1 MEKEIRHNILKSLQR
16 VVIKV
21 GSSVIA
27 HREKGKNPGPGG
39 LNEEMVRHYARKI
52 ADIIGEGCEV
62 VLVSSGAIMAGR
74 ARLNLDRPQLSIPQK
89 QACAA
94 IGQSFLMHA
103 YEKKFEECGLKVAQ
117 ILLSSDDLGNR
128 QRYLNARHTIEA
140 LLEHKV
146 IPIINENDS
155 VTIDEIKIG
164 DNDTLSATVAS
175 LVGAQLLIILSDV
188 DGLYSRDPSRP
199 VKKGESPAELIPLI
213 RRVTRKVEQIAGK
226 SNSMVT
232 VGGMITK
239 VMAAKKTLSS
249 GIPTLLVNGLDPEVI
264 EKVFAGEEV
273 GTLFWSDKGKIRD
286 RKHWI
291 AHTLKPAG
299 IIKVDEGAKKA
310 LVNRGKSLLAA
321 GVVAI
326 EGKFEFGNAVSII
339 DENYAEIG
347 RGLINYS
354 DRDLEKIMGMKT
366 AEVRKLVGNNFYEE
380 VIHRDDLVILD
391 GA

>member
-1 MEKEIRHNILKSLQR
+1 MEKEIRSTILKGLKR

-27 HREKGKNPGPGG
+27 HRQGGKSSSLGG
-39 LNEEMVRHYARKI
+39 LNKVMVLNYAKQI
-52 ADIIGEGCEV
+52 ARIIGDGCEV

-74 ARLNLDRPQLSIPQK
+74 ERLELDRAQLSVPQK

-103 YEKKFEECGLKVAQ
+103 YEKKFDSCGLKVAQ

-128 QRYLNARHTIEA
+128 KRYLNARHTIEA

-155 VTIDEIKIG
+155 VTVDEIKIG

-188 DGLYSRDPSRP
+188 DGLYSRDPSLP
-199 VKKGESPAELIPLI
+199 LKKGESPAELIPLVC
-213 RRVTRKVEQIAGK
+213 RVTRDVEQIAGK
-226 SNSMVT
+226 SNNLVT

-239 VMAAKKTLSS
+239 VMAAKKTLGS
-249 GIPTLLVNGLDPEVI
+249 GIPTLLVNGLDPKVL
-264 EKVFAGEEV
+264 EKVFAGDEV
-273 GTLFWSDKGKIRD
+273 GTLFWSGKGKIRD

-299 IIKVDEGAKKA
+299 TIQVDEGAKKA
-310 LVNRGKSLLAA
+310 LVNLRRRYLLLQ
-321 GVVAI
+321 
-326 EGKFEFGNAVSII
+326 K
-339 DENYAEIG
+339 
-347 RGLINYS
+347 
-354 DRDLEKIMGMKT
+354 K
-366 AEVRKLVGNNFYEE
+366 
-380 VIHRDDLVILD
+380 
-391 GA
+391 

>member
-1 MEKEIRHNILKSLQR
+1 MQKEIRQTILKGLQR

-39 LNEEMVRHYARKI
+39 LNEQMVRHYAMKI
-52 ADIIGEGCEV
+52 AGIIGEGCEV

-117 ILLSSDDLGNR
+117 ILLSSGDLGNR

-155 VTIDEIKIG
+155 VTVDEIKIG

-199 VKKGESPAELIPLI
+199 GA
-213 RRVTRKVEQIAGK
+213 R
-226 SNSMVT
+226 
-232 VGGMITK
+232 
-239 VMAAKKTLSS
+239 
-249 GIPTLLVNGLDPEVI
+249 D
-264 EKVFAGEEV
+264 
-273 GTLFWSDKGKIRD
+273 SD
-286 RKHWI
+286 
-291 AHTLKPAG
+291 
-299 IIKVDEGAKKA
+299 E
-310 LVNRGKSLLAA
+310 
-321 GVVAI
+321 
-326 EGKFEFGNAVSII
+326 
-339 DENYAEIG
+339 
-347 RGLINYS
+347 
-354 DRDLEKIMGMKT
+354 
-366 AEVRKLVGNNFYEE
+366 
-380 VIHRDDLVILD
+380 
-391 GA
+391 